1 MKNIGASLI
10 YGRKTGIS
18 LQDGRTVYVFTIIL
32 CASSMIMSNNW
43 APVVSILM
51 YLSLYMGHLCPIV

>member
-10 YGRKTGIS
+10 YGRNTGTS
-18 LQDGRTVYVFTIIL
+18 LQDGKIVYVFTTIL

-43 APVVSILM
+43 APALSVLM
-51 YLSLYMGHLCPIV
+51 YLSL

>member
-10 YGRKTGIS
+10 YGRKPGIG
-18 LQDGRTVYVFTIIL
+18 LQEGRIVYVFTATL

-43 APVVSILM
+43 APALSVLM
-51 YLSLYMGHLCPIV
+51 YLSL